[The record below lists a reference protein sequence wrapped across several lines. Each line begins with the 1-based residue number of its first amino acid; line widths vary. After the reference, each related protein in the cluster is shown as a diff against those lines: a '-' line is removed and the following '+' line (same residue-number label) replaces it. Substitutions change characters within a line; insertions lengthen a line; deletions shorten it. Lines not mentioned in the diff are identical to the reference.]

1 MCANSKRN
9 RNLNGESTIV
19 NPAPTPRYKEDDDRP
34 HTPSG
39 ELRLAGDLSGLI
51 TFVRVTYQI
60 MTKRYRPG

>member
-1 MCANSKRN
+1 MCKLKRN
-9 RNLNGESTIV
+9 RNINGESTIV

-51 TFVRVTYQI
+51 TFVRVTYQ
-60 MTKRYRPG
+60 MTKRCRPG